1 MLSGMEAS
9 KEVYAV
15 ERIFEVGW
23 IQRSGAQLVWVI
35 LAVLVL
41 QILLSIRNRMSKGS
55 YTDEEIEQADPLF
68 LAYVFNKGKMRLR
81 DTLASL
87 FALTR
92 SGILSLRVIPT
103 KGRYQDDQYA
113 PNMTLE
119 FQKTRQI
126 GQIMPDESELIQW
139 FIGEHGYGAQKF
151 RLDALAG
158 PSSQESKNAENL
170 YYYREREKLDS
181 KRLRQWVAQ
190 IRESRGWEGIARTP
204 LLLRLLVGLLYPVLF
219 ILVVALGQMDGL
231 GIIDV
236 IGLSLALLLWLLS
249 WRRVYVRWVFQL
261 AVFSLFMTT
270 VLMEGV
276 EFAFRSDVLT
286 AIIVMLFVRL
296 FLPGREIAPM
306 GREWSRSLH
315 RWRRKYK
322 KGIPTER
329 LGEEGESLERVLQTA
344 LVLRIGSRC
353 SRKTDW
359 THLQNQFEPEIRQML
374 QKEQKKSS
382 RAAVSKTISET
393 PLLLLVLSL
402 RGEYRPLL
410 AAEYPYERLN
420 YNVGLIEHGTQKRN
434 RKANYHKTS
443 GSSSSGTYT
452 SSYDNDSSGSDSG
465 GSDSGGGGD

>member
-1 MLSGMEAS
+1 M
-9 KEVYAV
+9 

-23 IQRSGAQLVWVI
+23 IQRSGAQLIWVI

-113 PNMTLE
+113 PNVTLE
-119 FQKTRQI
+119 FQKTKQI
-126 GQIMPDESELIQW
+126 GQIMPDEGELIQW
-139 FIGEHGYGAQKF
+139 FIGEHGFGAQKF
-151 RLDALAG
+151 RLDTLAG
-158 PSSQESKNAENL
+158 PSSEESKSAENL
-170 YYYREREKLDS
+170 YYYREREKLDN
-181 KRLRQWVAQ
+181 KRLGRWVAQ
-190 IRESRGWEGIARTP
+190 IRESRGWESIVRTP
-204 LLLRLLVGLLYPVLF
+204 VLLRLLVGILYPVLF
-219 ILVVALGQMDGL
+219 ILVVALGQIDGL
-231 GIIDV
+231 GIADI

-276 EFAFRSDVLT
+276 QFAFRSDVLT
-286 AIIVMLFVRL
+286 AIIIMLFVRL

-306 GREWSRSLH
+306 AREWSRSLH

-322 KGIPTER
+322 KGVPTER
-329 LGEEGESLERVLQTA
+329 LGEAAESLERVLQTA

-359 THLQNQFEPEIRQML
+359 TQLQNQFEPEIRQML

-382 RAAVSKTISET
+382 RAAVSKSISAT

-420 YNVGLIEHGTQKRN
+420 YKVGLFEHGTQKRN

-443 GSSSSGTYT
+443 GASTSGTYT
-452 SSYDNDSSGSDSG
+452 SSYDNDSSYSSGSDSG
-465 GSDSGGGGD
+465 GSDSGGGSD